1 MRYRARLAAAATTV
15 AAAAAL
21 LAPAAA
27 QAHALVGRQDLPIP
41 AWLFAWGASVVLIV
55 SFFVLSFAWHKTRF
69 EEEDWRP
76 VSDRISR
83 AVLNPFL
90 HGFAAA
96 LGVFLLG
103 VSVWTGLYGT
113 GTPDLN
119 FSLTFLFVTAW
130 IGFALVSVAFG
141 DVFRAFNPWRAI
153 ARVSRRGLALLTG
166 QEPRPLLSYPE
177 RLGRWPAAAGVAIF
191 VWIELVSGASGF
203 QAVGVQPR
211 TAAIAVLIYTAYTL
225 VAMALFGIEKWLQRG
240 ETFSVYFGM
249 FSRLSALEVRDRRLG
264 VRRWLSGTTSWA
276 AVPGSLA
283 IVLVTIGG
291 TTFDGAQ
298 EDVLA
303 SPISSLGKRL
313 IDLGLGNSFAL
324 RVDETFWLAVTL
336 AFVAAIYW
344 LGISGMHLVRGSP
357 PTRELGRRF
366 AHTLIPI
373 GLAYVVAHYF
383 SLFVFQEQAQ
393 FTYLLSDP
401 LGDGSNYFGTV
412 TSAIDYSVLSPT
424 VVWYVQVAALVLG
437 HVTGLVLA
445 HDRAIALY
453 GDSKKASL
461 SQRWMLLVMVGFTC
475 LGLFLLSQANG

>member
-1 MRYRARLAAAATTV
+1 VRRRARLAAAAGGG

-21 LAPAAA
+21 LGPAAA
-27 QAHALVGRQDLPIP
+27 QAHALIGRKDLPIP
-41 AWLFAWGASVVLIV
+41 AWLFAWGASLVLIV
-55 SFFVLSFAWHKTRF
+55 SFFILSFAWHKTRF
-69 EEEDWRP
+69 EADDWSP
-76 VSDRISR
+76 VSKRLSR
-83 AVLNPFL
+83 AILNPVTDWL
-90 HGFAAA
+90 CGAV
-96 LGVFLLG
+96 GVFLLG
-103 VSVWTGLYGT
+103 VSVWSGLYGI

-130 IGFALVSVAFG
+130 IGFVLLSVAFG
-141 DVFRAFNPWRAI
+141 DIFRAFNPWRAI
-153 ARVSRRGLALLTG
+153 ARVARRGLELLTG
-166 QEPRPLLSYPE
+166 QEAKPLRTYPE
-177 RLGRWPAAAGVAIF
+177 RLGRWPAAAGVVIF
-191 VWIELVSGASGF
+191 VWIELISGASGF

-211 TAAIAVLIYTAYTL
+211 TAAIAVLVYTLYTL
-225 VAMALFGIEKWLQRG
+225 VAMGLFGVEKWLDRG

-249 FSRLSALEVRDRRLG
+249 FSRLSALEVREHRLG
-264 VRRWLSGTTSWA
+264 VRRFLSATTRWA

-298 EDVLA
+298 EGILA

-313 IDLGLGNSFAL
+313 IDIGFGGSLAL
-324 RVDETFWLAVTL
+324 RIDETFWLAVVL
-336 AFVAAIYW
+336 AFVAGIYW
-344 LGISGMHLVRGSP
+344 LGINGMHLVRGSP
-357 PTRELGRRF
+357 PTHELGRRF
-366 AHTLIPI
+366 THTLIPI

-401 LGDGSNYFGTV
+401 LGNGSNYFGTV
-412 TSAIDYSVLSPT
+412 TSSIDYSVLSPT
-424 VVWYVQVAALVLG
+424 VVWYVQVGALVAG

-445 HDRAIALY
+445 HDRAIAIY

-475 LGLFLLSQANG
+475 LGLFLLSQSNG